1 MQYKLYSQRSDSRII
16 NISGKQ
22 RMLSQKLPKEIL
34 ILNFVT
40 DTSKSKQEII
50 RINEI
55 ISLWKFNYNPFDKER
70 EYKRSIATFG
80 SIETIL
86 SLNQYNVKV
95 ELQ

>member
-1 MQYKLYSQRSDSRII
+1 M
-16 NISGKQ
+16 
-22 RMLSQKLPKEIL
+22 
-34 ILNFVT
+34 T
-40 DTSKSKQEII
+40 DTSKSEQEII

-55 ISLWKFNYNPFDKER
+55 ISLWKFNHNALDKER
-70 EYKRSIATFG
+70 EYQRSITTFG

>member
-1 MQYKLYSQRSDSRII
+1 M
-16 NISGKQ
+16 
-22 RMLSQKLPKEIL
+22 
-34 ILNFVT
+34 T

-55 ISLWKFNYNPFDKER
+55 ISLWKFNYNALKKER
-70 EYKRSIATFG
+70 EYHRSIATFG